1 MHSQYSY
8 PIHQCNP
15 LEIPKG
21 LAFLG
26 VSLQQNTVVV
36 AEVLL
41 LKTFPWKACHERR
54 RKQCIQKQKALLP
67 NPTTIVHWKKNHL
80 GAKRQLFSH
89 IGRKINW
96 ISNSFSRTYHHRWLL
111 YSIHLNLL

>member
-26 VSLQQNTVVV
+26 VSLQQNTVV

-41 LKTFPWKACHERR
+41 LKTFPWKACHER
-54 RKQCIQKQKALLP
+54 
-67 NPTTIVHWKKNHL
+67 KKTMHTETE
-80 GAKRQLFSH
+80 
-89 IGRKINW
+89 
-96 ISNSFSRTYHHRWLL
+96 SFIAQSYHHCALEKESPGSQKTAVFPYRQED
-111 YSIHLNLL
+111 